1 MHGASFDE
9 KDQILYQLYYN
20 GCRDR
25 SQLRAG
31 RRFQTNFVS
40 EKSQIFVFPARHF
53 LFIIEMLQRRSKS
66 EVMKS

>member
-1 MHGASFDE
+1 MKRYMLLPEDSIE
-9 KDQILYQLYYN
+9 L
-20 GCRDR
+20 
-25 SQLRAG
+25 LRA
-31 RRFQTNFVS
+31 QDEAEAAVCVS